1 MKKITL
7 LFSLFI
13 GYLSICHAQLANGSP
28 APDFS
33 VTDIN
38 GNGWSLYSEMSGG
51 KSACLDFSATWCAP
65 CWDFHQS
72 HVLNM
77 VNANLSAYTSVVFL
91 EADFKTNTNC
101 LYGPSGCVGG
111 TQGDWVTGTTYPIA
125 DLTASNGGGV
135 NSQYKISFVPTLYV
149 ISPDFRVWNIVNRS
163 YQEYYDW
170 IVQSFSLN
178 ANASVTN
185 SACGDNGSIIL
196 DVTGGYN
203 TKTYKWSS
211 GETTKDLVNIPGGT
225 YKVTITDAQGYFK
238 VYGPWT
244 LTGPQRRVAITSSV
258 QNDVKCNGESTGS
271 AMVSASYGTP
281 GYTYSWSN
289 GFTGNNNTNI
299 PAGTYTVTVT
309 DGAGCTVTKTFKIT
323 EPPVLKISLSGG
335 DEKCDQSNGFITIVA
350 QGGVNPYTYFLGK
363 QKSSSGFFGGLKSGT
378 YAIDVVDKNNCIV
391 SDIITLNATH
401 KPKLVLQPAQDI
413 TCARDTVTL
422 DGQNSDNGPEYIAE
436 WSTRN
441 GKIIGDKFNLSI
453 ATYKKGTYQ
462 LKITNTLNTCVS
474 IDSLVIHENKKR
486 PDISTEGDTMLNCK
500 LTSTVLKGVSMDAYA
515 NWYWT
520 KQGSSFK
527 DTASNITVDS
537 GGTYIFHVL
546 DTLSLCVALDTIIIA
561 EDKTPP
567 TIIIGLPQMLNCL
580 NKTLVLSGVGSDQG
594 SAYEIQW
601 ITNNGHFVSGEK
613 TLEPVIDEPGTYVL
627 RIKNATNGCETSQAT
642 AVQRNIELPDINF
655 SGVPHLSCIR
665 PELNI
670 VLPIGDPNDFN
681 IRWSTANGHINGAS
695 DQKEVII
702 DRPGQYS
709 LQLDSKVNFCSLD
722 KTFEALEEQKL
733 LPDFEYKLS
742 QLDVQFYDRTSGI
755 VAGRTWTFGDGDKSN
770 DKDPVHH
777 FATEGAFEVCL
788 DVENECGPVKICRN
802 ITVGNIQ
809 SLALASWEIHP
820 VTCHNGNDGSI
831 KLTIQGGVPPYSI
844 LWGNGLTA
852 TEIFNLVAGNY
863 SVEIADAQQN
873 KIQKS
878 FTVNQPTVIAA
889 STLDIRHENSGF
901 ANGFIHL
908 AVSGGVPGYIYKWS
922 NGAQTAS
929 IDNLSAGQYTLEITD
944 ANLCKEAFGPYEV
957 KSVLGTDDLSQPISL
972 TLTPNPVKGQGLI
985 EIYNP
990 MQKDLLVV
998 ITNIS
1003 GQEMMRWKVSEVQ
1016 YRKSWNSSEVRPGVY
1031 FVELRSSAGIQVRKW
1046 VVE

>member
-1 MKKITL
+1 MKKIIL
-7 LFSLFI
+7 QFLLFI
-13 GYLSICHAQLANGSP
+13 GIVTISHAQLANGSP

-125 DLTASNGGGV
+125 DLTASNGGGI

-178 ANASVTN
+178 ANATVTN

-203 TKTYKWSS
+203 TKSYKWSS

-244 LTGPQRRVAITSSV
+244 VTGPQRRVAITSSV

-289 GFTGNNNTNI
+289 GFSGNNNTNI

-309 DGAGCTVTKTFKIT
+309 DGAGCTVTKSFKIT
-323 EPPVLKISLSGG
+323 EPPVLKISLTGG
-335 DEKCDQSNGFITIVA
+335 DEKCDLSNGFITIVA
-350 QGGVNPYTYFLGK
+350 QGGVSPFTYFLGK

-391 SDIITLNATH
+391 SDIISINATH
-401 KPKLVLQPAQDI
+401 KPKLVLQPALDI
-413 TCARDTVTL
+413 TCVRDTVPL

-441 GKIIGDKFNLSI
+441 GKMIGDKFNLNI
-453 ATYKKGTYQ
+453 ATATKGTYQ

-474 IDSLVIHENKKR
+474 FDSLAIHENKKL
-486 PDISTEGDTMLNCK
+486 PDIRTEGDTMLNCK
-500 LTSTVLKGVSMDAYA
+500 LPSTVLKGSTMGSNAQ
-515 NWYWT
+515 WFWT
-520 KQGSSFK
+520 KKGSSFK
-527 DTASNITVDS
+527 DTSSIITVDS

-546 DTLSLCVALDTIIIA
+546 DTLSLCQALDTIAIE

-567 TIIIGLPQMLNCL
+567 AIIIGLPQILNCL
-580 NKTLVLSGVGSDQG
+580 NRTIVLSGVGSDHG
-594 SAYEIQW
+594 SGYDIQW
-601 ITNNGHFVSGEK
+601 ITSDGHIVSGEK
-613 TLEPVIDEPGTYVL
+613 TLEPVIDQPGTYVL
-627 RIKNATNGCETSQAT
+627 RIKNASNGCETSEVAT
-642 AVQRNIELPDINF
+642 VRRNIELPDINF
-655 SGVPHLSCIR
+655 STVPHLSCIR
-665 PELNI
+665 PEIKI
-670 VLPIGDPNDFN
+670 VLPIGDPQDFEIKWN
-681 IRWSTANGHINGAS
+681 TSSGHIHGVT
-695 DQKEVII
+695 DQKEVTI

-709 LQLDSKVNFCSLD
+709 LKLDSKVNFCSLE
-722 KTFEALEEQKL
+722 KNFEILEEQKL
-733 LPDFEYKLS
+733 KPDFEYNLS
-742 QLDVQFYDRTSGI
+742 QLDVQFYDRTGGI
-755 VAGRTWTFGDGDKSN
+755 VSGRTWTFGDGARSN
-770 DKDPVHH
+770 DKDPLHH
-777 FATEGAFEVCL
+777 FTSEGAYEVCL
-788 DVENECGPVKICRN
+788 DVENECGPVRICRN
-802 ITVGNIQ
+802 IAVGNIQ

-820 VTCHNGNDGSI
+820 VTCYEGHDGSI
-831 KLTIQGGVPPYSI
+831 KLTIQGGVPPYI
-844 LWGNGLTA
+844 LLWNNGSTSV
-852 TEIFNLVAGNY
+852 EIFDLVAGNY
-863 SVEIADAQQN
+863 SVEITDALQN

-878 FTVNQPTVIAA
+878 FTVNQPSAIAA

-901 ANGFIHL
+901 SNGYIHL
-908 AVSGGVPGYIYKWS
+908 AVSGGVPAYNFNWS
-922 NGAQTAS
+922 NGAQTLS
-929 IDNLSAGQYTLEITD
+929 IDNLKAGQYTLEVSD
-944 ANLCKEAFGPYEV
+944 ANLCKKTFGPYEV
-957 KSVLGTDDLSQPISL
+957 KSVLGTDDLSHQVLLS
-972 TLTPNPVKGQGLI
+972 LTPNPVNGQGLI
-985 EIYNP
+985 EIFNP
-990 MQKDLLVV
+990 TQKDLLML
-998 ITNIS
+998 ISNIS
-1003 GQEMMRWKVSEVQ
+1003 GQEIMRWQISEVQ
-1016 YRKSWNSSEVRPGVY
+1016 SRKTWNASEVRPGVY